1 MLLAAILAGAA
12 QAAEPVVYGYLPY
25 WEDFP
30 GAVPWEEIT
39 HLAIFSV
46 GVNSDG
52 SLNNT
57 SRWTGRAAGAVEQA
71 AAHGVK
77 VHLCVTAFDEDVQR
91 SVLTSTTR
99 RAALV
104 EALGR
109 QVDAY
114 GADGVNVDFEIVPGD
129 LREELVLFAEELKA
143 RVPEV
148 TFATPTVDWD
158 DAWDYAALSRIS
170 DGLFIMGYDLHGGWG
185 DAGPVSTL
193 WEGGH
198 WGWISLEWG
207 VDDYEDKGADL
218 SKVWLGLPLYGHQW
232 RVADADDIPADTLD
246 SEGSVLYGEAVAGA
260 AVHGRRWDDVGAS
273 PWYAPDGVRQV
284 WYDDAESL
292 GIKIAWAVH
301 ERGLGGTGFWALG
314 YDEGD
319 PALWAAVDAALVP
332 PDPPFA
338 ALLLAASLP
347 SDVSAARP
355 VAPGEEVAGWFELEN
370 VGSSA
375 WTPGQTFLAPLPR
388 DVAAPWAAAAWPA
401 PDRAATVEAVVPPG
415 ARTRL
420 PVRVVAPAEAGTH
433 LLTFGLV
440 EDGDTWFAD
449 APRGGGPADGA
460 LRVAL
465 EVRASGGGGGGSGE
479 ADGSGADTGGE
490 RRGKRQ
496 SAPVACA
503 AAGGL
508 PAAAALVAA
517 AGGLVLRRRRTL
529 SRA

>member
-1 MLLAAILAGAA
+1 MLLAALWMGVA

-30 GAVPWEEIT
+30 GAVPWEDIT

-52 SLNNT
+52 TLNNT
-57 SRWTGRAAGAVEQA
+57 SRWTGRAAGAVEA
-71 AAHGVK
+71 AAGHGVK
-77 VHLCVTAFDEDVQR
+77 VHLCVTSFDETVQR
-91 SVLTSTTR
+91 AVLTSSTR

-104 EALGR
+104 EAIGQ

-114 GADGVNVDFEIVPGD
+114 GADGVNIDFEIVPGD
-129 LREELVLFAEELKA
+129 LREELILLAQELKA

-158 DAWDYAALSRIS
+158 DAWDYGELSRIS

-193 WEGGH
+193 SEGGH

-232 RVADADDIPADTLD
+232 RVVDADEVPADTVD
-246 SEGSVLYGEAVAGA
+246 SEGSVLYSEAVAEA
-260 AVHGRRWDDVGAS
+260 AVHGRRWDAVGAS

-292 GIKIAWAVH
+292 GLKIAWAIH
-301 ERGLGGTGFWALG
+301 DRGLGGTGFWALG
-314 YDEGD
+314 YDAGD
-319 PALWAAVDAALVP
+319 PAFWDAVDAALTP

-338 ALLLAASLP
+338 ARLVSASLP
-347 SDVSAARP
+347 ADPSAPRRAD
-355 VAPGEEVAGWFELEN
+355 AGEEVAGWFEFEN
-370 VGSSA
+370 VGSAA

-388 DVAAPWAAAAWPA
+388 DTAVAWAGSGWPA
-401 PDRAATVEAVVPPG
+401 PDRAATVEAVVQPG
-415 ARTRL
+415 GRTRL
-420 PVRVVAPAEAGTH
+420 PVRVRAPDAPGPH
-433 LLTFGLV
+433 LLSFGLV

-460 LRVAL
+460 LAIAL
-465 EVRASGGGGGGSGE
+465 EVRGGGGGGGGGGGSG
-479 ADGSGADTGGE
+479 GAGDTGGE
-490 RRGKRQ
+490 PRGKREI
-496 SAPVACA
+496 APVSCGLG
-503 AAGGL
+503 AAG
-508 PAAAALVAA
+508 PAGAALL
-517 AGGLVLRRRRTL
+517 GGLLGVLWRRRRGVQ
-529 SRA
+529 AV